1 MNQKLNKKIVMQ
13 YNEEFQAIYK
23 KSRVF
28 TNRYIVMHVE
38 YNSRNRFNH
47 RVGFAAGKKLGNAV
61 MRNRIKRILREVYRK
76 NKINVKADCCILLV
90 GRIGAVQ
97 ADYQIVNKAFVGL
110 CKKAGVWKAVLKN
123 DEKGNS

>member
-38 YNSRNRFNH
+38 YNS
-47 RVGFAAGKKLGNAV
+47 
-61 MRNRIKRILREVYRK
+61 K

-110 CKKAGVWKAVLKN
+110 CKKAGVWKAVLKD